1 MVGFFP
7 KKSNNFTNQATL
19 TLKILCQTTTF
30 LSVCAN
36 DELIKKSTLTL
47 KIIRPLLHVFVIISQ
62 ISKIFKICKCPTEV
76 CILSHVYFS
85 SVKALLPYLKS
96 WTIFAICRNDLQNFH
111 SHETSRFCCCELISL
126 FKRDLCRD
134 VWCDENE
141 VDIFA
146 QSRRTTHK
154 LKQFSLLS
162 HRNAVTTI

>member
-1 MVGFFP
+1 MCKP
-7 KKSNNFTNQATL
+7 RAHKTFTL
-19 TLKILCQTTTF
+19 SLKI
-30 LSVCAN
+30 V
-36 DELIKKSTLTL
+36 
-47 KIIRPLLHVFVIISQ
+47 RPLLYVFVIISR

-76 CILSHVYFS
+76 CILLHVYFS
-85 SVKALLPYLKS
+85 SAKALLPYIWIVKLFLHFVERPSKFS
-96 WTIFAICRNDLQNFH
+96 YI
-111 SHETSRFCCCELISL
+111 HETNRFCCCELISL
-126 FKRDLCRD
+126 FKEDLCRD